1 MKLTR
6 PPRTRMQRTL
16 ARAPIWLYRLG
27 LGVLL
32 GNRFVLLT
40 HTGRTSGRP
49 RQVVLEVVGRHQ
61 ESGGY
66 LIASGYGARSQ
77 WFRNILADPGVHFQV
92 GRRHHD
98 GWAHPLPAA
107 ESGRQLSDYARRH
120 PRTAATLMRT
130 IGQDVD
136 GSAADYERVGSDPEH
151 GVPLVVLTPGSD
163 RRIGSAT
170 QQCIG
175 KVVPRFRQRLR
186 GTVRPAPSGYVA
198 ADLSRLPQPGG
209 RHEARNGVEVVP
221 QPLRLR

>member
-151 GVPLVVLTPGSD
+151 GVPLVVLTP
-163 RRIGSAT
+163 R
-170 QQCIG
+170 
-175 KVVPRFRQRLR
+175 
-186 GTVRPAPSGYVA
+186 
-198 ADLSRLPQPGG
+198 
-209 RHEARNGVEVVP
+209 
-221 QPLRLR
+221 